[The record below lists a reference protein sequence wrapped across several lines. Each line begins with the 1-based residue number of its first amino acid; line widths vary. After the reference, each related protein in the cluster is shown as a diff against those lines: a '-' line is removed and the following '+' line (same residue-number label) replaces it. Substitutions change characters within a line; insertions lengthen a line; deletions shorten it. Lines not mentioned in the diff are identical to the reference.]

1 MERDEQL
8 VLEQI
13 AEKQSKLEALTYQ
26 RDSIQRDLD
35 AVVAQIA
42 ALQGDVDILQV
53 KNAAVIEKQAAEI
66 LAEREIL
73 VEKV

>member
-1 MERDEQL
+1 MVRDEQL

-26 RDSIQRDLD
+26 SDSVQRDLD
-35 AVVAQIA
+35 AVLAQIA

-66 LAEREIL
+66 LVEREIL

>member
-35 AVVAQIA
+35 AVVVQIA
-42 ALQGDVDILQV
+42 ALQGDVDVLSV
-53 KNAAVIEKQAAEI
+53 KFAPVIEKQTMEALTRAEALI
-66 LAEREIL
+66 
-73 VEKV
+73 EKV

>member
-13 AEKQSKLEALTYQ
+13 AEKQSKLENLTYQ

-35 AVVAQIA
+35 AVLAQIV

>member
-35 AVVAQIA
+35 AVLAQIA
-42 ALQGDVDILQV
+42 ALQGDVDVLSV
-53 KNAAVIEKQAAEI
+53 KFAPVIEKQAAEI
-66 LAEREIL
+66 LVEREIL

>member
-13 AEKQSKLEALTYQ
+13 AEKQSKLESLTYQ
-26 RDSIQRDLD
+26 RDSVQRDLD
-35 AVVAQIA
+35 AVLAQIA

-53 KNAAVIEKQAAEI
+53 KNAAVIEKQAM
-66 LAEREIL
+66 ERAEIL